1 MYMRVTLHTMVCV
14 REVSVNQHRLLLQ
27 SDAQSDVQ
35 ANRPSG
41 IDTRNSVDAED
52 VDGGE
57 L

>member
-1 MYMRVTLHTMVCV
+1 MHMRVTLHTMVCV
-14 REVSVNQHRLLLQ
+14 REVSVNQHRLYLQ